1 MLIDKDS
8 KLLRANGKEIAVKNV
23 KDSMFLIQNELVNNT
38 HVKVSDYNYTG
49 YLYTVTTA
57 NREYKLF
64 SGTHV
69 LTSQGYLSIEK
80 IYSLNTKLDLMLLA
94 TRNTDYGIVSTY
106 FASNRVFAVEREV
119 VEDYECYKVSNAQ
132 LVVDSLICVDNS

>member
-8 KLLRANGKEIAVKNV
+8 KLLRANGKEIAVKDV
-23 KDSMFLIQNELVNNT
+23 KENMFLIQNELANNV
-38 HVKVSDYNYTG
+38 HVKLNDFTYTG
-49 YLYTVTTA
+49 YLYTITTA

-80 IYSLNTKLDLMLLA
+80 IHSLNTKLDLMLLV
-94 TRNTDYGIVSTY
+94 TRNTDYGIMSTY
-106 FASNRVFAVEREV
+106 FASNRMFAVEREV
-119 VEDYECYKVSNAQ
+119 VEDYECYKVSNVQ

>member
-8 KLLRANGKEIAVKNV
+8 KLLRANGREIAVKDV
-23 KDSMFLIQNELVNNT
+23 KENMFLIQNELANNI
-38 HVKVSDYNYTG
+38 HVKLNDFTYTG
-49 YLYTVTTA
+49 YLYTITTA

-80 IYSLNTKLDLMLLA
+80 IYSLNTKLDLMLLV
-94 TRNTDYGIVSTY
+94 TRNTDYGIMSTY

-119 VEDYECYKVSNAQ
+119 VEDYECYKVSNTQ

>member
-8 KLLRANGKEIAVKNV
+8 KLLRANGKEIAVKDV
-23 KDSMFLIQNELVNNT
+23 KENMFLIQNELANNV
-38 HVKVSDYNYTG
+38 HVKLNDFTYTG
-49 YLYTVTTA
+49 YLYTITTA

-80 IYSLNTKLDLMLLA
+80 IYSLNTKLDLMLLV
-94 TRNTDYGIVSTY
+94 TRNTDYGIMSTY
-106 FASNRVFAVEREV
+106 FASNRVFAVEREI
-119 VEDYECYKVSNAQ
+119 VEDYKCYKVSNAQ

>member
-8 KLLRANGKEIAVKNV
+8 KLLRANGKEIAIKDVKEN
-23 KDSMFLIQNELVNNT
+23 MFLIQNELANNV
-38 HVKVSDYNYTG
+38 HVKLNDFTYTG
-49 YLYTVTTA
+49 YLYTITTA

-80 IYSLNTKLDLMLLA
+80 IYSLNTKLDLMLLV
-94 TRNTDYGIVSTY
+94 TRNTDYGIMSTY
-106 FASNRVFAVEREV
+106 FASNRMFAVEREV
-119 VEDYECYKVSNAQ
+119 VEDYECYKVSNVQ

>member
-8 KLLRANGKEIAVKNV
+8 KLLRANGKEIAVKDV

-38 HVKVSDYNYTG
+38 HAKVSDYNYTG

-80 IYSLNTKLDLMLLA
+80 IYSLNTKLDLMLLV

-119 VEDYECYKVSNAQ
+119 VEDYECYKVSNVQ

>member
-1 MLIDKDS
+1 MLIDKNS
-8 KLLRANGKEIAVKNV
+8 KLLRANGKEIAVKDV
-23 KDSMFLIQNELVNNT
+23 KENMFLIQNELANNI
-38 HVKVSDYNYTG
+38 HVKLNDFTYTG
-49 YLYTVTTA
+49 YLYTITTA

-80 IYSLNTKLDLMLLA
+80 IYSLNTKLDLMLLV
-94 TRNTDYGIVSTY
+94 TRNTDYGIMSTY

>member
-8 KLLRANGKEIAVKNV
+8 KLLRANGKEIAVKDV
-23 KDSMFLIQNELVNNT
+23 KENMFLIQNELANNI
-38 HVKVSDYNYTG
+38 HVKLNDFTYTG
-49 YLYTVTTA
+49 YLYTITTA

-64 SGTHV
+64 SGTHI

-80 IYSLNTKLDLMLLA
+80 IYSLNTKLDLMLLV
-94 TRNTDYGIVSTY
+94 TRNTDYGIMSTY
-106 FASNRVFAVEREV
+106 FASNRMFAVEREV

>member
-8 KLLRANGKEIAVKNV
+8 KLLRANGREIAVKDV
-23 KDSMFLIQNELVNNT
+23 KENMFLIQNELANNI
-38 HVKVSDYNYTG
+38 HVKLNDFTYTG
-49 YLYTVTTA
+49 YLYTITTA

-64 SGTHV
+64 SGAHV

-80 IYSLNTKLDLMLLA
+80 IYSLNTKLDLMLLV
-94 TRNTDYGIVSTY
+94 TRNTDYGIMSTY

-119 VEDYECYKVSNAQ
+119 VEDYDCYKVSNTQ

>member
-8 KLLRANGKEIAVKNV
+8 KLLRANGKEIAIKDVKEN
-23 KDSMFLIQNELVNNT
+23 MFLIQNELANNV
-38 HVKVSDYNYTG
+38 HVKLNDFTYTG
-49 YLYTVTTA
+49 YLYTITTA

-80 IYSLNTKLDLMLLA
+80 IYSLNTKLDLMLLV
-94 TRNTDYGIVSTY
+94 TRNTDYGIMSTY
-106 FASNRVFAVEREV
+106 FASNRIFAVEREV
-119 VEDYECYKVSNAQ
+119 VEDYECYKVSNVQ

>member
-8 KLLRANGKEIAVKNV
+8 KLLRANGKEIAVKDV
-23 KDSMFLIQNELVNNT
+23 KENMFLIQNELANNI
-38 HVKVSDYNYTG
+38 HVKLNDFTYTG
-49 YLYTVTTA
+49 YLYTITTA

-80 IYSLNTKLDLMLLA
+80 IYSLNTKLDLMLLV
-94 TRNTDYGIVSTY
+94 TRNTDYGIMSTY

>member
-8 KLLRANGKEIAVKNV
+8 KLLRANGKEIAVKDV

-38 HVKVSDYNYTG
+38 HAKVSDSNYTG

-69 LTSQGYLSIEK
+69 LTSQGYLPIEK
-80 IYSLNTKLDLMLLA
+80 IYSLNTKLDLMLLV

>member
-8 KLLRANGKEIAVKNV
+8 KLLRANGKEIAVKDV
-23 KDSMFLIQNELVNNT
+23 KENMFLIQNELANNI
-38 HVKVSDYNYTG
+38 HVKLNDFTYTG
-49 YLYTVTTA
+49 YLYTITTA

-64 SGTHV
+64 SGTHI

-80 IYSLNTKLDLMLLA
+80 IYSLNTKLDLMLLV
-94 TRNTDYGIVSTY
+94 TRNTDYGIMSTY

>member
-8 KLLRANGKEIAVKNV
+8 KLLRANGKEIAVKDV
-23 KDSMFLIQNELVNNT
+23 KETMFLIQNELANNT
-38 HVKVSDYNYTG
+38 HAKVNEFTYTG
-49 YLYTVTTA
+49 YLYTITTA

-64 SGTHV
+64 SGTHI
-69 LTSQGYLSIEK
+69 LTSQGYLSVEK

-106 FASNRVFAVEREV
+106 FASNRMFAVEREV
-119 VEDYECYKVSNAQ
+119 VEDCECYKVSNAQ

>member
-8 KLLRANGKEIAVKNV
+8 KLLRANGKEIAVKDV
-23 KDSMFLIQNELVNNT
+23 KENMFLIQNELANNV
-38 HVKVSDYNYTG
+38 HVKLNDFTYTG
-49 YLYTVTTA
+49 YLYTITTA

-80 IYSLNTKLDLMLLA
+80 IYSLNTKLDLMLLV
-94 TRNTDYGIVSTY
+94 TRNTDYGIMSTY
-106 FASNRVFAVEREV
+106 FASNRIFAVEREV
-119 VEDYECYKVSNAQ
+119 VEDYECYKVSNVQ

>member
-8 KLLRANGKEIAVKNV
+8 KLLRANGKEIAIKDVKEN
-23 KDSMFLIQNELVNNT
+23 MFLIQNELANNI
-38 HVKVSDYNYTG
+38 HVKLNDFTYTG
-49 YLYTVTTA
+49 YLYTITTA

-80 IYSLNTKLDLMLLA
+80 IYSLNTKLDLMLLV
-94 TRNTDYGIVSTY
+94 TRNTDYGIMSTY

-119 VEDYECYKVSNAQ
+119 VENYDCYKVSNTQ